1 LICENEEFLG
11 MNKPTPLT
19 EEDRIN
25 LVAYLDGELEPS
37 ATSALEA
44 KLSLSTPAREEA
56 ESLRRTWSLLDY
68 LPRPELSPQFTHQ
81 TLERLAA
88 ITPSTTALRRRWRA
102 WVVGTGWAA
111 ALVAAATVGFAG
123 GIVLHRQ
130 VPAAPELPLDVDGA
144 LVRDL
149 GVLENKRLYDNVE
162 SIDFLRAL
170 ANAADPDL
178 FADENW
184 DS

>member
-1 LICENEEFLG
+1 
-11 MNKPTPLT
+11 MNKATPLT
-19 EEDRIN
+19 EEDRAD
-25 LVAYLDGELEPS
+25 LVAYLDGELGPS
-37 ATSALEA
+37 ASSALEA
-44 KLSLSTPAREEA
+44 KLSLSTQGRAEA
-56 ESLRRTWSLLDY
+56 EALRRTWSLLDY
-68 LPRPELSPQFTHQ
+68 LPRPELSPRFTHD

-88 ITPSTTALRRRWRA
+88 IRPKTTTPRRWRA

-111 ALVAAATVGFAG
+111 AILVAGTIGIAG
-123 GIVLHRQ
+123 GRILHRPE
-130 VPAAPELPLDVDGA
+130 PAASEPSLDVDGA

-170 ANAADPDL
+170 ANAGDPDL

>member
-1 LICENEEFLG
+1 
-11 MNKPTPLT
+11 MTKPKPLT
-19 EEDRIN
+19 EEDRAN
-25 LVAYLDGELEPS
+25 LVAYLDGELEPTAS
-37 ATSALEA
+37 SALEA
-44 KLSLSTPAREEA
+44 KLSLSAQGRAEA
-56 ESLRRTWSLLDY
+56 EALRRTWSLLDY
-68 LPRPELSPQFTHQ
+68 LPRPELSPRFTHD

-88 ITPSTTALRRRWRA
+88 IRPRTAPFRRRWRA

-111 ALVAAATVGFAG
+111 ALLVAGTFGFAG
-123 GIVLHRQ
+123 GRILNRQ
-130 VPAAPELPLDVDGA
+130 EPAPSEPSLDIDGA

-170 ANAADPDL
+170 ANAGDPDL

>member
-1 LICENEEFLG
+1 
-11 MNKPTPLT
+11 MNNPLPLT
-19 EEDRIN
+19 DKDRAD

-44 KLSLSTPAREEA
+44 KLSRSAPARAEA
-56 ESLRRTWSLLDY
+56 EALRRTWSLLDY
-68 LPRPELSPQFTHQ
+68 LPRAEPSPHFTHE
-81 TLERLAA
+81 TLERL
-88 ITPSTTALRRRWRA
+88 SALRPATAVGRQRWRA
-102 WVVGTGWAA
+102 WVTGGGWAA
-111 ALVAAATVGFAG
+111 AVLVAGGLGFAG
-123 GIVLHRQ
+123 GRLLHRGGA
-130 VPAAPELPLDVDGA
+130 VPAPALDVDGA

-170 ANAADPDL
+170 ANPLDPDL
-178 FADENW
+178 FGDENW

>member
-1 LICENEEFLG
+1 
-11 MNKPTPLT
+11 MNKPPPLT
-19 EEDRIN
+19 EEDRAN

-37 ATSALEA
+37 ALSALEA
-44 KLSLSTPAREEA
+44 KLNLSTQGRTEA
-56 ESLRRTWSLLDY
+56 EALRRTWSLLDY
-68 LPRPELSPQFTHQ
+68 LPRPELSPRFTHD

-88 ITPSTTALRRRWRA
+88 IRPRTTPPRRRLRA

-111 ALVAAATVGFAG
+111 ALLVAGTIGFAG
-123 GIVLHRQ
+123 GRVLPWRE
-130 VPAAPELPLDVDGA
+130 PAASEPSLDVDGA

-149 GVLENKRLYDNVE
+149 GVLENTRLYDNVE

-170 ANAADPDL
+170 ANAGDPDL

>member
-1 LICENEEFLG
+1 
-11 MNKPTPLT
+11 MNKPNPLT
-19 EEDRIN
+19 EEDRAN
-25 LVAYLDGELEPS
+25 LVAYLDGELDRS
-37 ATSALEA
+37 ASSALEA
-44 KLSLSTPAREEA
+44 KLSLSAQGRSEA
-56 ESLRRTWSLLDY
+56 EALRRTWSLLDY
-68 LPRPELSPQFTHQ
+68 LPRPELSPRFTHD
-81 TLERLAA
+81 TLERLSA
-88 ITPSTTALRRRWRA
+88 IRPSTTARRRRWRA
-102 WVVGTGWAA
+102 WVVATGRAA
-111 ALVAAATVGFAG
+111 ALLVAGTIGFAG
-123 GIVLHRQ
+123 GRILHRQ
-130 VPAAPELPLDVDGA
+130 EPTASEPRLDVDGA

>member
-1 LICENEEFLG
+1 
-11 MNKPTPLT
+11 MNKATPLT
-19 EEDRIN
+19 EEDRAD
-25 LVAYLDGELEPS
+25 LVAYLDGELGPS
-37 ATSALEA
+37 ASSALEA
-44 KLSLSTPAREEA
+44 KLSLDTQGRAEA
-56 ESLRRTWSLLDY
+56 EALRRTWNLLDY
-68 LPRPELSPQFTHQ
+68 LPRPELSPRFTHD
-81 TLERLAA
+81 TLERLATISPKA
-88 ITPSTTALRRRWRA
+88 PLSRRRWRA

-111 ALVAAATVGFAG
+111 ALLVAGTIGFAG
-123 GIVLHRQ
+123 GRVLPWRE
-130 VPAAPELPLDVDGA
+130 PAASEPTVDVDGA

>member
-1 LICENEEFLG
+1 

-19 EEDRIN
+19 EEDRAN
-25 LVAYLDGELEPS
+25 LVAYLDGELDPS
-37 ATSALEA
+37 TSSALEG
-44 KLSLSTPAREEA
+44 KLSVSTQGRAEA
-56 ESLRRTWSLLDY
+56 EALRRTWSLLDY
-68 LPRPELSPQFTHQ
+68 LPRPELSPRFTHD
-81 TLERLAA
+81 TLDRLAA
-88 ITPSTTALRRRWRA
+88 IRPRTVPPRRWRS

-111 ALVAAATVGFAG
+111 AILVAGTFGFTG
-123 GIVLHRQ
+123 GRMLHREE
-130 VPAAPELPLDVDGA
+130 PAAPEPPLNVDGA

-149 GVLENKRLYDNVE
+149 GVLENKRLYDHVE

-170 ANAADPDL
+170 ANSGDPDL

>member
-1 LICENEEFLG
+1 
-11 MNKPTPLT
+11 MNKPTPLS
-19 EEDRIN
+19 EEDRAN

-37 ATSALEA
+37 ASSALEA
-44 KLSLSTPAREEA
+44 KLSLSTQGRAEA
-56 ESLRRTWSLLDY
+56 EALRRTWSLLDY
-68 LPRPELSPQFTHQ
+68 LPRPELSPRFTHE

-88 ITPSTTALRRRWRA
+88 IRPRMAASHRRWRA

-111 ALVAAATVGFAG
+111 ALLVAATVGFAG
-123 GIVLHRQ
+123 GRVLHWQ
-130 VPAAPELPLDVDGA
+130 EPAASDPPLDIDGA

-170 ANAADPDL
+170 ANAGDPDL

>member
-1 LICENEEFLG
+1 

-19 EEDRIN
+19 EEDRAN

-37 ATSALEA
+37 ASSALET
-44 KLSLSTPAREEA
+44 KLSLSTQGRAEA
-56 ESLRRTWSLLDY
+56 EALRRTWNLLDY
-68 LPRPELSPQFTHQ
+68 LPRPELSPRFTHD

-88 ITPSTTALRRRWRA
+88 IRPRTVVRGRRWRL

-111 ALVAAATVGFAG
+111 ALLLAGTFGFVGG
-123 GIVLHRQ
+123 RTLRWQ
-130 VPAAPELPLDVDGA
+130 EPAASEPLPLDVDGA

-149 GVLENKRLYDNVE
+149 GVLENKRLYNNVE
-162 SIDFLRAL
+162 NIDFLRAL
-170 ANAADPDL
+170 ANASDPDL